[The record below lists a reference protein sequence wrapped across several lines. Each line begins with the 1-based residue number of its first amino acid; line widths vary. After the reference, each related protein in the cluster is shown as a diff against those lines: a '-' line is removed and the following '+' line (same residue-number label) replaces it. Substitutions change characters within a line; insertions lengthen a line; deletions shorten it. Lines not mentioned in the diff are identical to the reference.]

1 MQGTDSVVKAE
12 ARRRRRIDRVDSSFT
27 IIRRLPLERE
37 RAEGRIIELA
47 REEPYE
53 VIVVLLRHMSL
64 GSRRTKEDAARLL
77 RVIVD
82 ERSGMKAV
90 VDAAIHPNQGV
101 HTHAIEL
108 LKEKIGIRAITY
120 ASFYQNASLLVSIAR
135 SKDIPVA
142 DIEALIE
149 SSKDSLV
156 DGEVMEALM
165 DVGTSL
171 DYLKHRLR
179 AANMLRGYLSE
190 VLKMAPDLSR
200 MGVYDERIEE
210 PLKRAIQASKG
221 RFVDETSEI
230 VVQRK
235 LEAAVRADLDVLCR
249 GAVAGLKS
257 KPSLE
262 PTQLT
267 GPDVWALSGLGTV
280 VQDVTTLL
288 VSGEKEESLNR
299 VDDFVRGE
307 AVPYL
312 QTSEERRKAG
322 DQSALVTAYTLALVG
337 LRLASGVMPQATEDI
352 YQRRFRTFEREPSVH
367 IVAWPEI
374 VLKVMGQT
382 DR

>member
-1 MQGTDSVVKAE
+1 VAKAE

-37 RAEGRIIELA
+37 RAEHRIIELA
-47 REEPYE
+47 REDPSE
-53 VIVVLLRHMSL
+53 VVVVLLRHMSE

-77 RVIVD
+77 RVIMED
-82 ERSGMKAV
+82 RSGMKAV
-90 VDAAIHPNQGV
+90 VDASIHPNKGV
-101 HTHAIEL
+101 HTHAVEL
-108 LKEKIGIRAITY
+108 LKEMVGIRAVTY
-120 ASFYQNASLLVSIAR
+120 ASFYQNASLLISIAR
-135 SKDIPVA
+135 SKDVPVT
-142 DIEALIE
+142 DIEALVE
-149 SSKDSLV
+149 SSRDSFV

-179 AANMLRGYLSE
+179 ASNMLKGYLSE

-200 MGVYDERIEE
+200 MGVYDQRIEE

-221 RFVDETSEI
+221 KYIDETSEI
-230 VVQRK
+230 VGQRK
-235 LEAAVRADLDVLCR
+235 LEANVRTDLDLLCK

-262 PTQLT
+262 PTQLA
-267 GPDVWALSGLGTV
+267 GPDVWVLSGLGAII
-280 VQDVTTLL
+280 QDVTTLL
-288 VSGEKEESLNR
+288 VSGNTEESLNR
-299 VDDFVRGE
+299 VDDFVRGD
-307 AVPYL
+307 AMPYL
-312 QTSEERRKAG
+312 ETSEERRKAG
-322 DQSALVTAYTLALVG
+322 DQSALVTAYILALVG
-337 LRLASGVMPQATEDI
+337 LRLASGIMPQATEDI
-352 YQRRFRTFEREPSVH
+352 YQRCFRTFESEPSVH

>member
-1 MQGTDSVVKAE
+1 MAKAE

-37 RAEGRIIELA
+37 RAEHRIIELA
-47 REEPYE
+47 REDPSE
-53 VIVVLLRHMSL
+53 VVVVLLRHMSE

-77 RVIVD
+77 RVIMED
-82 ERSGMKAV
+82 RSGMKAV
-90 VDAAIHPNQGV
+90 VDASIHPNKGV
-101 HTHAIEL
+101 HTHAVEL
-108 LKEKIGIRAITY
+108 LKEMVGIRAVTY
-120 ASFYQNASLLVSIAR
+120 ASFYQNASLLISIAR
-135 SKDIPVA
+135 SKDVPVT
-142 DIEALIE
+142 DIEALVE
-149 SSKDSLV
+149 SSRDSFV

-179 AANMLRGYLSE
+179 ASNMLKGYLSE

-200 MGVYDERIEE
+200 MGVYDQRIEE

-221 RFVDETSEI
+221 KYIDETSEI
-230 VVQRK
+230 VGQRK
-235 LEAAVRADLDVLCR
+235 LEANVRTDLDLLCK

-262 PTQLT
+262 PTQLA
-267 GPDVWALSGLGTV
+267 GPDVWVLSGLGAII
-280 VQDVTTLL
+280 QDVTTLL
-288 VSGEKEESLNR
+288 VSGNTEESLNR
-299 VDDFVRGE
+299 VDDFVRGD
-307 AVPYL
+307 AMPYL
-312 QTSEERRKAG
+312 ETSEERRKAG
-322 DQSALVTAYTLALVG
+322 DQSALVTAYILALVG
-337 LRLASGVMPQATEDI
+337 LRLASGIMPQATEDI
-352 YQRRFRTFEREPSVH
+352 YQRCFRTFESEPSVH